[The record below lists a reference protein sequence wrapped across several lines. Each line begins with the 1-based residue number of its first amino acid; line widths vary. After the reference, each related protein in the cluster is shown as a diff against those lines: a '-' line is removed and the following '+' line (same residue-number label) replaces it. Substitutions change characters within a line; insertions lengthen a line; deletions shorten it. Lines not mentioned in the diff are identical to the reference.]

1 MSTPS
6 RDDEGGPLIW
16 MLCLALILYI
26 MWIVG

>member
-6 RDDEGGPLIW
+6 RDDEGGPLVW